1 MEFSPSDQRR
11 NQCQFEAFAMKVI
24 CGERSD
30 YFREL
35 SAWSAKETTFSELP
49 DVVLNNL
56 ASPDSDPSEQY
67 VFQILGYY
75 VPIQNDRLVESLLT
89 FGNTEYTPL
98 GRLLGENSPVLNEKS
113 AKIQAFS
120 PNNDR
125 CKIMALYSKQVGGRP
140 LNVAMER
147 STGPLLTVGTG
158 RGSSPACFGFRGEKR
173 SVEIWSERLHRS
185 EGQKI

>member
-1 MEFSPSDQRR
+1 MILSTKCLPKKAGKRWETWLSRFSIFWVSTRCLPRALFLWKSALFYLLLAGFPHLFCCARG
-11 NQCQFEAFAMKVI
+11 VI
-24 CGERSD
+24 H
-30 YFREL
+30 
-35 SAWSAKETTFSELP
+35 
-49 DVVLNNL
+49 
-56 ASPDSDPSEQY
+56 
-67 VFQILGYY
+67 
-75 VPIQNDRLVESLLT
+75 
-89 FGNTEYTPL
+89 PL

-185 EGQKI
+185 EGQKN

>member
-75 VPIQNDRLVESLLT
+75 VPIQNDRLVES
-89 FGNTEYTPL
+89 
-98 GRLLGENSPVLNEKS
+98 
-113 AKIQAFS
+113 IQSCFS
-120 PNNDR
+120 
-125 CKIMALYSKQVGGRP
+125 ITHLSSK
-140 LNVAMER
+140 
-147 STGPLLTVGTG
+147 T
-158 RGSSPACFGFRGEKR
+158 
-173 SVEIWSERLHRS
+173 ERLHRCWACPDPRFRKNEQNS
-185 EGQKI
+185 

>member
-1 MEFSPSDQRR
+1 MLFCRRRTLFSHWSTKCLPKKAGKRW
-11 NQCQFEAFAMKVI
+11 ET
-24 CGERSD
+24 G
-30 YFREL
+30 L
-35 SAWSAKETTFSELP
+35 SRFSIFW
-49 DVVLNNL
+49 VSTRWFS
-56 ASPDSDPSEQY
+56 SP
-67 VFQILGYY
+67 F
-75 VPIQNDRLVESLLT
+75 LLCK
-89 FGNTEYTPL
+89 GRYTPL

>member
-1 MEFSPSDQRR
+1 MQVCDLVYQMSTKKSGKALG
-11 NQCQFEAFAMKVI
+11 NVAFPLFHFLGVYQMSTK
-24 CGERSD
+24 G
-30 YFREL
+30 
-35 SAWSAKETTFSELP
+35 TFSLKKRP
-49 DVVLNNL
+49 FLFSL
-56 ASPDSDPSEQY
+56 SGFSSP
-67 VFQILGYY
+67 F
-75 VPIQNDRLVESLLT
+75 LLCK
-89 FGNTEYTPL
+89 GRYTPL

>member
-1 MEFSPSDQRR
+1 MKKLLLVVKHEQEMLRFQ
-11 NQCQFEAFAMKVI
+11 NTLENYFLGTIHIEAICEDTVVPGVI
-24 CGERSD
+24 YS
-30 YFREL
+30 
-35 SAWSAKETTFSELP
+35 T
-49 DVVLNNL
+49 DV
-56 ASPDSDPSEQY
+56 
-67 VFQILGYY
+67 
-75 VPIQNDRLVESLLT
+75 LLT
-89 FGNTEYTPL
+89 YSDLVHAPVCRSVRYESYTPL

>member
-1 MEFSPSDQRR
+1 MSYRIP
-11 NQCQFEAFAMKVI
+11 
-24 CGERSD
+24 
-30 YFREL
+30 L
-35 SAWSAKETTFSELP
+35 SAGPMDRRFFLVGALCLPNVYQKKRESAGKRGFPAFPFSGCLP
-49 DVVLNNL
+49 DVY
-56 ASPDSDPSEQY
+56 Q
-67 VFQILGYY
+67 GYFFFGKA
-75 VPIQNDRLVESLLT
+75 PFLFTLSGFPLPFLLCK
-89 FGNTEYTPL
+89 GRYTPL

>member
-1 MEFSPSDQRR
+1 MVDIPNCFSLLCLPNVYQKKRESAGKRG
-11 NQCQFEAFAMKVI
+11 FPAFP
-24 CGERSD
+24 
-30 YFREL
+30 
-35 SAWSAKETTFSELP
+35 FSGCLP
-49 DVVLNNL
+49 DVY
-56 ASPDSDPSEQY
+56 Q
-67 VFQILGYY
+67 GYFFFGKA
-75 VPIQNDRLVESLLT
+75 PFLFTLSGFPLPFLLCK
-89 FGNTEYTPL
+89 GRYTPL

-158 RGSSPACFGFRGEKR
+158 RGSSPACFESGPKGGQTRYGPKGCTGLRAEK
-173 SVEIWSERLHRS
+173 I
-185 EGQKI
+185 